1 MELQVAITDLKVSYK
16 GVFDFCKYFIRKEDV
31 SCARVHD
38 ALVVVELRGEEGR
51 RRGQGKGDGRRKEGR
66 GRREGG
72 RREEGGREEGGR
84 RREEGGGK
92 REEEGGR
99 REEGGG
105 RRVMEV
111 KTDGGSKEEWWER
124 RGRKRERKVKM

>member
-51 RRGQGKGDGRRKEGR
+51 RRGQGKGDGRR
-66 GRREGG
+66 REGAG
-72 RREEGGREEGGR
+72 NQ
-84 RREEGGGK
+84 
-92 REEEGGR
+92 
-99 REEGGG
+99 
-105 RRVMEV
+105 
-111 KTDGGSKEEWWER
+111 DSKSQKHPEPCLLACLLACCHIP
-124 RGRKRERKVKM
+124 